1 MDELIDF
8 KKRFLKNGELVS
20 IPKKESYKRIM
31 LLWAVSF
38 FELNTSYTQLH
49 VYSLLSQQ

>member
-20 IPKKESYKRIM
+20 IPKKERYKRNM

-38 FELNTSYTQLH
+38 FELNKLYGASG
-49 VYSLLSQQ
+49 

>member
-38 FELNTSYTQLH
+38 WKAIKESCCYGPSLSLN
-49 VYSLLSQQ
+49 

>member
-20 IPKKESYKRIM
+20 IPKRKAIKESCCYGPS
-31 LLWAVSF
+31 LS
-38 FELNTSYTQLH
+38 LN
-49 VYSLLSQQ
+49 

>member
-20 IPKKESYKRIM
+20 FQKRKAIKESCCYGPS
-31 LLWAVSF
+31 LS
-38 FELNTSYTQLH
+38 LN
-49 VYSLLSQQ
+49 